1 MPDYINCYYNSEWKI
16 EKRGDD
22 IEQHFF
28 LSFGIVDLLLV
39 LNLLGNLVQ
48 TDLGSNTLSS
58 CSVLG
63 TGLVVEDPVDLFE
76 RETLKFWKD
85 EDGIQEAN
93 DTEAHEDDVGLVA
106 NVIDHV
112 RGDHSDS
119 EVHLRR

>member
-76 RETLKFWKD
+76 RD
-85 EDGIQEAN
+85 P
-93 DTEAHEDDVGLVA
+93 
-106 NVIDHV
+106 
-112 RGDHSDS
+112 
-119 EVHLRR
+119 